1 MAEVPIDQVYISATL
16 GAFVMGAFALIA
28 RIFNRLDKSRDDAEI
43 IAGKVRQDLREHM
56 DTERYDQAGRERV
69 SETFRK
75 EVQAKLDSMDIRSQ
89 SKLEIMDSA
98 QHAAHQRQ
106 ADMIAVV
113 TEKVASKPS
122 REDMRSELMSIQEN
136 ILARMTI
143 DRRNSQ
149 GD

>member
-1 MAEVPIDQVYISATL
+1 MADVPTDQPYILWALGVATMFAYGLIVHIFRQIGLAREEAKDTAGEV
-16 GAFVMGAFALIA
+16 
-28 RIFNRLDKSRDDAEI
+28 KE
-43 IAGKVRQDLREHM
+43 DLREHM
-56 DTERYDQAGRERV
+56 DTEKYDRAGRETV
-69 SETFRK
+69 AESFRK
-75 EVQAKLDSMDIRSQ
+75 EVQAKLESMDTRSQ
-89 SKLEIMDSA
+89 AKLDTMDNMNR
-98 QHAAHQRQ
+98 AAHQRQ

-113 TEKVASKPS
+113 TEKVAGKPS